1 MSMPASPSPDDRAE
15 RMVEDPKRYFADAR
29 HAEADVVARP
39 PRRQF
44 RRQRYDR
51 PAPGVVQLRL
61 TASCDEDIQAA
72 VERIEAAGLR
82 LWQAKDRLYEHEGG
96 AVCRYYSTNLREQK

>member
-1 MSMPASPSPDDRAE
+1 MPASSSPDDRAE
-15 RMVEDPKRYFADAR
+15 RMVADAKRYFADAR
-29 HAEADVVARP
+29 QRAEAEIAARP

-61 TASCDEDIQAA
+61 TASSDEDIQALIA
-72 VERIEAAGLR
+72 RLADAGVR
-82 LWQAKDRLYEHEGG
+82 LWQAKDKLYRHDDG
-96 AVCRYYSTNLREQK
+96 AVCRYYSTDLREK